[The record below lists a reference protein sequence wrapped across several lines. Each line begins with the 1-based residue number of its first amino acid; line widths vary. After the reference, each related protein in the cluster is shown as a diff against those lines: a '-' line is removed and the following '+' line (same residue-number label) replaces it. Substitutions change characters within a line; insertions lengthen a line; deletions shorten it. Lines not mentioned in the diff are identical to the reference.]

1 MTQQF
6 KFGDRVRF
14 KQTGAEGLIIDTGK
28 TAAWIIWEGQKC
40 SNFYAYGTFEAIP
53 HHDTERLDFVE
64 KIINIDGMVK
74 REMGKGWVLFAEYDL
89 SEPKPLLRDAIDA
102 AMRIQATE
110 AV

>member
-6 KFGDRVRF
+6 KFGDRVRC

-40 SNFYAYGTFEAIP
+40 SNFYAYGTFEPIP
-53 HHDTERLDFVE
+53 HPDTVRLDWLADPANKNGSVILPAECVE
-64 KIINIDGMVK
+64 RHLDSM
-74 REMGKGWVLFAEYDL
+74 
-89 SEPKPLLRDAIDA
+89 RDAIDA
-102 AMRIQATE
+102 AMRIQAAE